1 MRLPMS
7 VTVKS
12 NVYSDD
18 NLFEDVE
25 KYDARREA
33 IDQTP
38 PAEQLDVDRFGVAAS
53 YGWSEKRTRQYAEPA
68 RADFGAYIRQQGFK
82 LS

>member
-7 VTVKS
+7 VTVKT
-12 NVYSDD
+12 NAYTDD

-33 IDQTP
+33 IEQTP
-38 PAEQLDVDRFGVAAS
+38 PGEQINVDRFGVADS
-53 YGWSEKRTRQYAEPA
+53 YGWSEKRTRQYTEPA
-68 RADFGAYIRQQGFK
+68 REDLGTYIRQQGFK